1 MVVRLVVCVAFVLC
15 GASIAAAQSDT
26 TRWGASVSLAP
37 KWTVPTGSGP
47 LAQLGE
53 LMFESGDFGM
63 NVRGSDFRIG
73 AVRGRSLAGEW
84 GVSFVRRTMKDGS
97 TQGGIEEQC
106 FDNPGPGG
114 QTIRQCFS
122 NGTFY
127 IYHDVTMR
135 GVEVNKFI
143 PFVLIKKRIQVGVD
157 LAGGFGVLKGSA
169 ERRDPETIYTD
180 VRNAQGQIIGQTT
193 TTIINSTIVDA
204 KTLMG
209 VDPTLIGRVE
219 LAVAGILMPRLKV
232 RFSGGINFPG
242 MHSASLTASYFFGR

>member
-1 MVVRLVVCVAFVLC
+1 MVVRLLVCVAFLLC
-15 GASIAAAQSDT
+15 GAFTAAAQSDP
-26 TRWGASVSLAP
+26 TRWGASASFAP
-37 KWTVPTGSGP
+37 KWNVPTGSGP
-47 LAQLGE
+47 LAQMAEVL
-53 LMFESGDFGM
+53 FESGDFGM

-106 FDNPGPGG
+106 FDNTGPGG
-114 QTIRQCFS
+114 QITRQCFS
-122 NGTFY
+122 AGTLY

-143 PFVLIKKRIQVGVD
+143 PFLLIKKRIQVGVD
-157 LAGGFGVLKGSA
+157 LAGGVGVLKGFA
-169 ERRDPETIYTD
+169 ERREPDTIFTD
-180 VRNAQGQIIGQTT
+180 VRNAQGQIIGQTS

-204 KTLMG
+204 KALMG
-209 VDPTLIGRVE
+209 LDPTLIGRVE
-219 LAVAGILMPRLKV
+219 LAVAGILMPQLKV